1 MQYRKSCVRPIHL
14 PSVCV
19 TGSMTMRCCVPYRF
33 VVTFVPAEAESEEEG
48 LASTLESIAEL
59 PPCNKDT
66 LAFVILHLQK

>member
-1 MQYRKSCVRPIHL
+1 MLSLYIYLQFVL
-14 PSVCV
+14 LVA
-19 TGSMTMRCCVPYRF
+19 CCIPYRF
-33 VVTFVPAEAESEEEG
+33 VVTFVPVEAESEEEG

>member
-1 MQYRKSCVRPIHL
+1 MQYRNGCVRPAHL
-14 PSVCV
+14 LSVCV
-19 TGSMTMRCCVPYRF
+19 TGSMTRRCHIPYRY

>member
-1 MQYRKSCVRPIHL
+1 M
-14 PSVCV
+14 
-19 TGSMTMRCCVPYRF
+19 
-33 VVTFVPAEAESEEEG
+33 TFVPAEAESEEEG